1 MRGNFRLNHATV
13 TVTQSMT
20 AMQTSSITNQEL
32 AGKVALVTGA
42 GQNIGRATALLL
54 AAAGAAVAVNTRAS
68 REAAEEVVQEIHA
81 KGGQAML
88 HMADVADAVQVQ
100 QMVNDVIAAYGR
112 IDILVL
118 NASVRI
124 ETRFTDMSFEQWRVP
139 LSISLDGSFHCIK
152 ACLPSMISSGGGN
165 IIALTGSN
173 VLTGAV
179 GKVHSSAAKS
189 GLTGMI
195 RAIARELGPQGIRA
209 NCVSPG
215 MINTSRPSHRS
226 ARRDAKGLVPLE
238 RWGESEEIAAAVR
251 YLCGPGAS
259 YITGQTLHVNGGQSM
274 F

>member
-1 MRGNFRLNHATV
+1 
-13 TVTQSMT
+13 MT
-20 AMQTSSITNQEL
+20 SLPTPSPLNQEL

-68 REAAEEVVQEIHA
+68 HESAEAVVQEIRA
-81 KGGQAML
+81 RGGKAEL
-88 HMADVADAVQVQ
+88 YMADVADAAQVQ
-100 QMVNDVIAAYGR
+100 KMVDSVIANFGH

-124 ETRFTDMSFEQWRVP
+124 ETRFTDMSFEQWRAP

-152 ACLPSMISSGGGN
+152 SCLPSMIAAGSGN

-173 VLTGAV
+173 VLSGAV

-195 RAIARELGPQGIRA
+195 RALARELGQHGIRA

-226 ARRDAKGLVPLE
+226 VRRDAKGLVPLE

-259 YITGQTLHVNGGQSM
+259 YITGQTIHVNGGQTMS
-274 F
+274 

>member
-1 MRGNFRLNHATV
+1 MTETFLN
-13 TVTQSMT
+13 SR
-20 AMQTSSITNQEL
+20 EL
-32 AGKVALVTGA
+32 TGKVALVTGA
-42 GQNIGRATALLL
+42 GVNIGRATALEL

-68 REAAEEVVQEIHA
+68 RGAAEAVVNEIRA
-81 KGGQAML
+81 AGGQAEAYL
-88 HMADVADAVQVQ
+88 ADVADAAQVQ
-100 QMVNDVIAAYGR
+100 QMVDAVMACFGR

-152 ACLPSMISSGGGN
+152 ACLPSMLASGAGN
-165 IIALTGSN
+165 IVALTGSN

-195 RAIARELGPQGIRA
+195 RALARELGPQGIRA

-215 MINTSRPSHRS
+215 AINTTRPSHRS
-226 ARRDAKGLVPLE
+226 PRRDMKGVLPIE
-238 RWGESEEIAAAVR
+238 RLGESEEIAHAVR
-251 YLCGPGAS
+251 FVCGPRAT
-259 YITGQTLHVNGGQSM
+259 YITGQTLHVNGGQTM

>member
-1 MRGNFRLNHATV
+1 M
-13 TVTQSMT
+13 
-20 AMQTSSITNQEL
+20 TSSAREL
-32 AGKVALVTGA
+32 EGKIAVVTGA
-42 GQNIGRATALLL
+42 GQNIGRATALEL
-54 AAAGAAVAVNTRAS
+54 AAAGATVVVNTRAS
-68 REAAEEVVQEIHA
+68 RAAAEAVVAEIA
-81 KGGQAML
+81 AAGGRAEL
-88 HMADVADAVQVQ
+88 AMADVADAGQVQ
-100 QMVNDVIAAYGR
+100 AMIDGVMSRHGR

-118 NASVRI
+118 NASVRR
-124 ETRFTDMSFEQWRVP
+124 ETPFAEMSFEQWRVP

-152 ACLPSMISSGGGN
+152 ACLPSMLAAGSGS

-195 RAIARELGPQGIRA
+195 RALAREVGPRGIRA

-215 MINTSRPSHRS
+215 MIDTTRPSHRS
-226 ARRDAKGLVPLE
+226 PRRDVKGLIPIE
-238 RWGESEEIAAAVR
+238 RMGESAEIAAAVR

-259 YITGQTLHVNGGQSM
+259 YITGQTLHVNGGQTM

>member
-1 MRGNFRLNHATV
+1 
-13 TVTQSMT
+13 MT
-20 AMQTSSITNQEL
+20 EISTTEREL
-32 AGKVALVTGA
+32 AGKIALVTGA
-42 GQNIGRATALLL
+42 GVNIGRAIAREL

-68 REAAEEVVQEIHA
+68 REAAEAVANEIRA
-81 KGGQAML
+81 AGGRAEAYL
-88 HMADVADAVQVQ
+88 ADVADAAQVKR
-100 QMVNDVIAAYGR
+100 MVDGVIERYGR

-152 ACLPSMISSGGGN
+152 ACLPSMLASGSGN
-165 IIALTGSN
+165 IVALTGSN

-195 RAIARELGPQGIRA
+195 RALARELGPQGIRA

-215 MINTSRPSHRS
+215 AINTTRPSHRS
-226 ARRDAKGLVPLE
+226 PRRDMKGVLPIE
-238 RWGESEEIAAAVR
+238 RLGESEEIAHAVR
-251 YLCGPGAS
+251 FVCGPRAT
-259 YITGQTLHVNGGQSM
+259 YITGQTLHVNGGQTM